1 MKNNLIKIMA
11 ISSIMSILLLYF
23 RIQWSGN
30 LHFAFLVWN
39 LFLAWIPFLCAL
51 ALTELQK
58 GANSKYVLLLLFCL
72 WLVFFPNSPYI
83 LTDLFHLTPKVD
95 VPLWFDLVLILS
107 FAWNGLI
114 LGYTSL
120 FEVHAFLNKFF
131 KKGTVWCFITGIM
144 ILSGFG
150 IYLGRYPRWNTWD
163 IVNDPI
169 DLFSNIFNLLIHPL
183 NNTRMVGVTFFF
195 SLFLMVSYL
204 TLSIFI
210 QHKQNDSE

>member
-1 MKNNLIKIMA
+1 MV
-11 ISSIMSILLLYF
+11 ISSVMSVVLLYL

-51 ALTELQK
+51 VLTELQK
-58 GANSKYVLLLLFCL
+58 GSTSKYVFAILFCV

-83 LTDLFHLTPKVD
+83 LTDLFHLTPKTD

-120 FEVHAFLNKFF
+120 FEVHDFLNKFF
-131 KKGTVWCFITGIM
+131 KKTIVWFFITGIM

-163 IVNDPI
+163 ILNDPI
-169 DLFSNIFNLLIHPL
+169 NLFSNIINLLTHPL
-183 NNTRMVGVTFFF
+183 NNTRMMGVTFFF
-195 SLFLMVSYL
+195 SLFLMISYL

-210 QHKQNDSE
+210 QHKQNESE